1 MAFFKRKRYN
11 IFVKLIAI
19 ALFLLA
25 LIMVWGTF
33 LILED
38 SENLS
43 VYDSYYD
50 WDIVGHTVEKLDDGK
65 CKVTFDIKN
74 RSAYNAYIDK
84 YSIKLEYGSTYYI
97 DNLNLPYPDGYL
109 YESLNDVIVPAG
121 ETIKY
126 SITFALP
133 EGLRS
138 LRAVYYGESYK
149 LSEARESDRSYRTY
163 EVNLK

>member
-19 ALFLLA
+19 ALFILT
-25 LIMVWGTF
+25 LIMIIGTIG
-33 LILED
+33 LVEEA
-38 SENLS
+38 ENYS
-43 VYDSYYD
+43 IYDSYYE
-50 WDIVGHTVEKLDDGK
+50 WDIVGHTVEELEDGK
-65 CKVTFDIKN
+65 CKVTFDVKN
-74 RSAYNAYIDK
+74 KSAYTAYIDK

-97 DNLNLPYPDGYL
+97 DNLNVPYPDGYI
-109 YESLNDVIVPAG
+109 YESLNEVMLPPG

-138 LRAVYYGESYK
+138 LRAVYSGESYK
-149 LSEARESDRSYRTY
+149 LSEARENDRTY
-163 EVNLK
+163 KTYEIDLK